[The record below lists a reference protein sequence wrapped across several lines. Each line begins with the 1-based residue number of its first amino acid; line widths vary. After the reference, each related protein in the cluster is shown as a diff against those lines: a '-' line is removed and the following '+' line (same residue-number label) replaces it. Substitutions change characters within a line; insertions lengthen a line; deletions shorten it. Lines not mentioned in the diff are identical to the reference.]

1 MGNHQN
7 ALLTKQSKPMLTSTT
22 TVVMTEGSNMQNQ
35 AVLRPKHAAIYLA
48 ISIAT
53 LWRLIK
59 SDKLKTIKLST
70 RCTGVLKSDL
80 DAYLNQNS

>member
-22 TVVMTEGSNMQNQ
+22 TVEMTEGSNMQNQ
-35 AVLRPKHAAIYLA
+35 AAFRPKQSANYLA

-53 LWRLIK
+53 FWRLVK
-59 SDKLKTIKLST
+59 AGELKTIKLSA

-80 DAYLNQNS
+80 DAYLNR